1 MPWYNGKFF
10 YDKDK
15 INISEQRFNA
25 LPTQNNLLDDL
36 LVFNNTTNEVNSRTV
51 ASIGAVGPTGA
62 TGVRGLDGNSSLWK
76 HVDSSNYPSPGTGN
90 FCLDGGNTYG
100 DGDIVISRTDNF
112 GTDMTNWL
120 QNIEIGDIV
129 TFRNYNSYEYFAIY
143 VVSVSPATD
152 PGNVTLSPSIPPD
165 LLDAYGL
172 PGTAGQNGAFEVDAL
187 YTIGYVKRGLQGAT
201 GPIGDTLNSSN
212 WLWGSSN
219 LSAFTSGQFTSFDS
233 GSSSTNSLSNTTT
246 IEINPVDRNG
256 NTIGTG
262 PSTSVGTYIATGW
275 FGLFNTGDVLTVQ
288 YSENNYATYRLTKQ
302 PEWHVSSLY
311 PPIIRLSV
319 EFVNNG
325 STTSIFTVLEYGI
338 GLVNGGMNAGLD
350 YNFDEVTIPP
360 SGSSISFGSIRLN
373 NATQN
378 ASTEAYLSVAV
389 ANGNV
394 VGNFINSWNS
404 FGNNPGTR
412 GFLQFKTN
420 HNHDFLT
427 FDVTNV
433 SFTTTGGP
441 HYIIT
446 LTNGIGAIGT
456 PYINNELV
464 SVNFIP
470 AGAQGVTGATG
481 ATGAQGPAGPGSAV
495 SNGTISFWSE
505 LGGEIGGTRSGPTAP
520 MPIIL
525 AGPSGGPQ
533 QEIWPILPHGGGAF
547 RDTWG
552 TYIGG
557 GGVGNRTPAG
567 NLTSTYGEYMPFDG
581 KVYAYGINFDNYSG
595 AVSLPAV
602 SYDIFVMN
610 YTNGDI
616 QLNTTVSG
624 GPNSVSVVAG
634 AGVPSLGFSAG
645 DHIGLAVK
653 YDGGLRCYMAVE
665 GTIYFEYSYP

>member
-1 MPWYNGKFF
+1 M
-10 YDKDK
+10 
-15 INISEQRFNA
+15 SQQRFNA
-25 LPTQNNLLDDL
+25 LPTQNITANDL
-36 LVFNNTTNEVNSRTV
+36 LVYNNTNGEVNSRPV
-51 ASIGAVGPTGA
+51 SSIGAVGP
-62 TGVRGLDGNSSLWK
+62 RGLDGNSSLWK
-76 HVDSSNYPSPGTGN
+76 HVDGSNYPNPGTGN

-152 PGNVTLSPSIPPD
+152 PGNVILSPAVPPD

-201 GPIGDTLNSSN
+201 GPRGDTLNSSN
-212 WLWGSSN
+212 WLWGSNN
-219 LSAFTSGQFTSFDS
+219 LSAFNSGQFTSFAS
-233 GSSSTNSLSNTTT
+233 GSSTNSLSNTTS

-262 PSTSVGTYIATGW
+262 PFTSVGTYIATGW

-302 PEWHVSSLY
+302 PEWVVSSF
-311 PPIIRLSV
+311 PGNPAIIRLSV

-325 STTSIFTVLEYGI
+325 SATSIFTVLEYGI

-350 YNFDEVTIPP
+350 YNFDEVTTSPA
-360 SGSSISFGSIRLN
+360 GSPISLGSIRLN
-373 NATQN
+373 NSNQRV
-378 ASTEAYLSVAV
+378 STEAYLSVEV

-441 HYIIT
+441 HYIIQ

-470 AGAQGVTGATG
+470 AGTDGGSGSSGPINSTVSFFSDFCKIPGAGMYNIPTFALDLVNNIQGV
-481 ATGAQGPAGPGSAV
+481 
-495 SNGTISFWSE
+495 
-505 LGGEIGGTRSGPTAP
+505 
-520 MPIIL
+520 
-525 AGPSGGPQ
+525 
-533 QEIWPILPHGGGAF
+533 PILPHGSGAF
-547 RDTWG
+547 ASVGGYAMQIQTGLLNNSVLWTYGAYMPQVGEIYCAAINYNYKAATSGGSGRILAINYSTGG
-552 TYIGG
+552 TGIIHGLTVPQTAGSANQTFSPTISFNQGDYIGIAISNF
-557 GGVGNRTPAG
+557 GN
-567 NLTSTYGEYMPFDG
+567 
-581 KVYAYGINFDNYSG
+581 
-595 AVSLPAV
+595 
-602 SYDIFVMN
+602 
-610 YTNGDI
+610 
-616 QLNTTVSG
+616 
-624 GPNSVSVVAG
+624 
-634 AGVPSLGFSAG
+634 SA
-645 DHIGLAVK
+645 DEIV
-653 YDGGLRCYMAVE
+653 VE
-665 GTIYFEYSYP
+665 GTLFLKLT

>member
-10 YDKDK
+10 FDKEK
-15 INISEQRFNA
+15 INMSEQRFNS
-25 LPTQNNLLDDL
+25 LPIQSLTSDDL
-36 LVFNNTTNEVNSRTV
+36 LVFNNSTNEVNSRPV

-76 HVDSSNYPSPGTGN
+76 HVDGSNYPNPGTGN

-152 PGNVTLSPSIPPD
+152 PGNVILSPAVPPD

-172 PGTAGQNGAFEVDAL
+172 PAIAGQGGAFEVDAL

-201 GPIGDTLNSSN
+201 GPRGDTLNSSN
-212 WLWGSSN
+212 WLWGSNN
-219 LSAFTSGQFTSFDS
+219 LSAFNSGQFTSFAS
-233 GSSSTNSLSNTTT
+233 GSSTNSLSNTTS

-302 PEWHVSSLY
+302 PEWVVSSF
-311 PPIIRLSV
+311 PGNPAIIRLSV

-325 STTSIFTVLEYGI
+325 SASSTFTILEYGI

-350 YNFDEVTIPP
+350 YNFDEVIIPP
-360 SGSSISFGSIRLN
+360 SGSPISLGSIRLN
-373 NATQN
+373 NATQS
-378 ASTEAYLSVAV
+378 ASTEAYLSVDV
-389 ANGNV
+389 ANGNS
-394 VGNFINSWNS
+394 VGTFINSWNS

-433 SFTTTGGP
+433 SFTSTGGP
-441 HYIIT
+441 HYIIQ

-470 AGAQGVTGATG
+470 AGTDGGSGSSGPINSTVSFFSDFCKIPGGGMYNIPTFALDLVNNLQGV
-481 ATGAQGPAGPGSAV
+481 
-495 SNGTISFWSE
+495 
-505 LGGEIGGTRSGPTAP
+505 
-520 MPIIL
+520 
-525 AGPSGGPQ
+525 
-533 QEIWPILPHGGGAF
+533 PILPHGSGAF
-547 RDTWG
+547 ASAGGRAMQVPTNAMNNLDIWTYGAYMPQAGEIYCAAINYHYKAATFGGSGRIFAINYTTGGVDTIYSLIG
-552 TYIGG
+552 PGDRGSAEQTFSPTISFSQGDYIGI
-557 GGVGNRTPAG
+557 A
-567 NLTSTYGEYMPFDG
+567 
-581 KVYAYGINFDNYSG
+581 
-595 AVSLPAV
+595 
-602 SYDIFVMN
+602 
-610 YTNGDI
+610 I
-616 QLNTTVSG
+616 Q
-624 GPNSVSVVAG
+624 NSAN
-634 AGVPSLGFSAG
+634 SA
-645 DHIGLAVK
+645 DEIV
-653 YDGGLRCYMAVE
+653 VE
-665 GTIYFEYSYP
+665 GTLFLKLT

>member
-10 YDKDK
+10 FDKDK
-15 INISEQRFNA
+15 INMSEQRFNS
-25 LPTQNNLLDDL
+25 LPIQSLTSDDL
-36 LVFNNTTNEVNSRTV
+36 LVFNNSTNEVNSRPV

-62 TGVRGLDGNSSLWK
+62 TGVRGLDGNSSLWEFK
-76 HVDSSNYPSPGTGN
+76 SFTSGQPGAGE
-90 FCLDGGNTYG
+90 FRLDAGNTYG
-100 DGDIVISRTDNF
+100 DGEIIINRTDNF

-143 VVSVSPATD
+143 VVSVSPTTQT
-152 PGNVTLSPSIPPD
+152 NTVTLDPAIPPD

-201 GPIGDTLNSSN
+201 GPRGDTLNSSN
-212 WLWGSSN
+212 WLWGSNN
-219 LSAFTSGQFTSFDS
+219 LSAFNSGQFTSFAS
-233 GSSSTNSLSNTTT
+233 GSSSNSLSNTTS

-262 PSTSVGTYIATGW
+262 PSTSVVGTYIATGW

-302 PEWHVSSLY
+302 PEWVVSSF
-311 PPIIRLSV
+311 PGNPAIIRLSV

-325 STTSIFTVLEYGI
+325 SASSTFTILEYGI

-350 YNFDEVTIPP
+350 YNFDEVIIPP
-360 SGSSISFGSIRLN
+360 SGSPISVGSIRLN
-373 NATQN
+373 NTTQN
-378 ASTEAYLSVAV
+378 TSTEAYLSVEV

-441 HYIIT
+441 HYIIQ

-470 AGAQGVTGATG
+470 AGTDGGSGGSGPINSTVSFFSDFCKIPGGGMYNMPTFALDPVNNLQGV
-481 ATGAQGPAGPGSAV
+481 
-495 SNGTISFWSE
+495 
-505 LGGEIGGTRSGPTAP
+505 
-520 MPIIL
+520 
-525 AGPSGGPQ
+525 
-533 QEIWPILPHGGGAF
+533 PILPHGSGAF
-547 RDTWG
+547 ASASGSAMQVQTGFLNNANIWTYGAYMPQAGVIYCAAINYFYTNQTTGGSGRILAINYTTGDVDTIHNLSLIG
-552 TYIGG
+552 PGDRGSADQTFSTPISFNRGHYIGI
-557 GGVGNRTPAG
+557 AIQ
-567 NLTSTYGEYMPFDG
+567 NL
-581 KVYAYGINFDNYSG
+581 
-595 AVSLPAV
+595 
-602 SYDIFVMN
+602 
-610 YTNGDI
+610 
-616 QLNTTVSG
+616 
-624 GPNSVSVVAG
+624 
-634 AGVPSLGFSAG
+634 
-645 DHIGLAVK
+645 GLAADEIV
-653 YDGGLRCYMAVE
+653 VE
-665 GTIYFEYSYP
+665 GTLFLKLT

>member
-10 YDKDK
+10 FDKEK
-15 INISEQRFNA
+15 INMSEQRFNS
-25 LPTQNNLLDDL
+25 LPIQSLTSNDL
-36 LVFNNTTNEVNSRTV
+36 LVFNNSTNEVNSRPV
-51 ASIGAVGPTGA
+51 SSIGAVGP
-62 TGVRGLDGNSSLWK
+62 RGLDGNSSLWK
-76 HVDSSNYPSPGTGN
+76 HVDGSNYPSPGTGN
-90 FCLDGGNTYG
+90 FCLDGGNAYG
-100 DGDIVISRTDNF
+100 DGEIVISRTDDF

-143 VVSVSPATD
+143 VVSATPVTNTNYVVLD
-152 PGNVTLSPSIPPD
+152 PSVPPD

-172 PGTAGQNGAFEVDAL
+172 PGTAGQAGEFEVNAL
-187 YTIGYVKRGLQGAT
+187 YTIGYVKRGLQG
-201 GPIGDTLNSSN
+201 PRGDTLNSSN
-212 WLWGSSN
+212 WLWVSSN
-219 LSAFTSGQFTSFDS
+219 LSAFNSGQFTSFAS
-233 GSSSTNSLSNTTT
+233 GSPSNSLSNTTT

-262 PSTSVGTYIATGW
+262 PSNSVGTYIATGW

-302 PEWHVSSLY
+302 PEWVVSIF
-311 PPIIRLSV
+311 PANQGIIRLSV

-325 STTSIFTVLEYGI
+325 SASSTFTILEYGI

-350 YNFDEVTIPP
+350 YNFDEVTTFPA
-360 SGSSISFGSIRLN
+360 GSPISVGSIRLN
-373 NATQN
+373 NANQS
-378 ASTEAYLSVAV
+378 ASTEAYLSVEV

-441 HYIIT
+441 HYIIQ

-470 AGAQGVTGATG
+470 AGTDG
-481 ATGAQGPAGPGSAV
+481 GS
-495 SNGTISFWSE
+495 
-505 LGGEIGGTRSGPTAP
+505 GGSGPINSTVSFFSDFCKLPGGGLYNINSFALDVTNS
-520 MPIIL
+520 II
-525 AGPSGGPQ
+525 GV
-533 QEIWPILPHGGGAF
+533 PILPHGSGAF
-547 RDTWG
+547 ASAGGFAMQVPTGSLNNSVLWTYGAYMPQVGEIYCAAINYNYKAATSAGSKQILAINYTTGGVDTIYILTG
-552 TYIGG
+552 PGDRGSAEQTFSPTISFNKGDYIGIAIQNLG
-557 GGVGNRTPAG
+557 G
-567 NLTSTYGEYMPFDG
+567 
-581 KVYAYGINFDNYSG
+581 
-595 AVSLPAV
+595 
-602 SYDIFVMN
+602 
-610 YTNGDI
+610 
-616 QLNTTVSG
+616 
-624 GPNSVSVVAG
+624 
-634 AGVPSLGFSAG
+634 SA
-645 DHIGLAVK
+645 DQIV
-653 YDGGLRCYMAVE
+653 VE
-665 GTIYFEYSYP
+665 GTLFLKLT

>member
-1 MPWYNGKFF
+1 M
-10 YDKDK
+10 
-15 INISEQRFNA
+15 SEQRFNA
-25 LPTQNNLLDDL
+25 KPTPNPLADDL
-36 LVFNNTTNEVNSRTV
+36 LVFNNITNEVNSRPV
-51 ASIGAVGPTGA
+51 ASIGAVGP
-62 TGVRGLDGNSSLWK
+62 RGLDGNSSLWK
-76 HVDSSNYPSPGTGN
+76 HVAGSYPTPGTGN

-143 VVSVSPATD
+143 VVSVSPVTD
-152 PGNVTLSPSIPPD
+152 PGYVLLAPAVPPD

-172 PGTAGQNGAFEVDAL
+172 PATAGQAGAFEVDAL
-187 YTIGYVKRGLQGAT
+187 YTIGYVKRGLQG
-201 GPIGDTLNSSN
+201 PRGDTLNSSN

-219 LSAFTSGQFTSFDS
+219 FSAFNSGQFTSFDS
-233 GSSSTNSLSNTTT
+233 VSSSTSLSNTTT

-262 PSTSVGTYIATGW
+262 PSNSVGTYIATGW

-302 PEWHVSSLY
+302 PEWVVSSIY
-311 PPIIRLSV
+311 PAIIRLSV

-325 STTSIFTVLEYGI
+325 SASLNSFTVLEYGI

-350 YNFDEVTIPP
+350 YNFDEETTAPTV
-360 SGSSISFGSIRLN
+360 SSQISVGSIRLN
-373 NATQN
+373 NANQS
-378 ASTEAYLSVAV
+378 ASTVAYLSVEV

-446 LTNGIGAIGT
+446 LTNGIGALGT

-470 AGAQGVTGATG
+470 AGTDG
-481 ATGAQGPAGPGSAV
+481 GS
-495 SNGTISFWSE
+495 
-505 LGGEIGGTRSGPTAP
+505 GGSGPINSTVSFFSDFCKIP
-520 MPIIL
+520 
-525 AGPSGGPQ
+525 GGGMYNIPTFALDLTGS
-533 QEIWPILPHGGGAF
+533 IKGVPILPHGSGAFASAGGSAMQRPTGSLNNLVLWTYGAYMPQAGEIYCAAINYNYTASTSGGSGRILAINYSTGGADIIHSLTGVGDF
-547 RDTWG
+547 GSANRTFSPTISFSQGD
-552 TYIGG
+552 YIGI
-557 GGVGNRTPAG
+557 A
-567 NLTSTYGEYMPFDG
+567 
-581 KVYAYGINFDNYSG
+581 IQ
-595 AVSLPAV
+595 
-602 SYDIFVMN
+602 
-610 YTNGDI
+610 NGDPTADQI
-616 QLNTTVSG
+616 V
-624 GPNSVSVVAG
+624 
-634 AGVPSLGFSAG
+634 
-645 DHIGLAVK
+645 
-653 YDGGLRCYMAVE
+653 VE
-665 GTIYFEYSYP
+665 GTLFLKLT

>member
-1 MPWYNGKFF
+1 M
-10 YDKDK
+10 
-15 INISEQRFNA
+15 SEQRFNS
-25 LPTQNNLLDDL
+25 LPIQSLTSDDL
-36 LVFNNTTNEVNSRTV
+36 LVFNNSTNEVNSRPV

-76 HVDSSNYPSPGTGN
+76 HVDGSNYPNPGTGN

-152 PGNVTLSPSIPPD
+152 PGNVILSPAVPPD

-172 PGTAGQNGAFEVDAL
+172 PAIAGQGGAFEVDAL

-201 GPIGDTLNSSN
+201 GPRGDTLNSSN
-212 WLWGSSN
+212 WLWGSNN
-219 LSAFTSGQFTSFDS
+219 LSAFNSGQFTSFAS
-233 GSSSTNSLSNTTT
+233 GSSTNSLSNTTS

-302 PEWHVSSLY
+302 PEWVVSSF
-311 PPIIRLSV
+311 PGNPAIIRLSV

-325 STTSIFTVLEYGI
+325 SASSTFTILEYGI

-350 YNFDEVTIPP
+350 YNFDEVIIPP
-360 SGSSISFGSIRLN
+360 SGSPISLGSIRLN
-373 NATQN
+373 NATQS
-378 ASTEAYLSVAV
+378 ASTEAYLSVDV
-389 ANGNV
+389 ANGNS
-394 VGNFINSWNS
+394 VGTFINSWNS

-433 SFTTTGGP
+433 SFTSTGGP
-441 HYIIT
+441 HYIIQ

-470 AGAQGVTGATG
+470 AGTDGGSGSSGPINSTVSFFSDFCKIPGGGMYNIPTFPLDPVNNLQGV
-481 ATGAQGPAGPGSAV
+481 
-495 SNGTISFWSE
+495 
-505 LGGEIGGTRSGPTAP
+505 
-520 MPIIL
+520 
-525 AGPSGGPQ
+525 
-533 QEIWPILPHGGGAF
+533 PILPHGSGAF
-547 RDTWG
+547 ASAGGRAMQVPTNAMNNLDIWTYGAYMPQAGVIYCAAINYFYTNATSGGSGRILAINYTTGDVDTIYSLIG
-552 TYIGG
+552 PGDRGSAEQTFSTPISFNQGHYIGIAIQ
-557 GGVGNRTPAG
+557 NLG
-567 NLTSTYGEYMPFDG
+567 NLADQI
-581 KVYAYGINFDNYSG
+581 V
-595 AVSLPAV
+595 
-602 SYDIFVMN
+602 
-610 YTNGDI
+610 
-616 QLNTTVSG
+616 
-624 GPNSVSVVAG
+624 
-634 AGVPSLGFSAG
+634 
-645 DHIGLAVK
+645 
-653 YDGGLRCYMAVE
+653 VE
-665 GTIYFEYSYP
+665 GTLFLKLT